1 MLKAAFVGAGGR
13 AQSAHYPNVSRLE
26 DARIEAVSEL
36 DESRMG
42 EVVDRYGIPQA
53 FGDYREMIDAVAPD
67 VVYVI
72 MGEEFMAPIA
82 IDCMNAGRNVFIEK
96 PAGASP
102 EESHALLEAAEANG
116 VVCAVGFQRRFAD
129 VTREAM
135 RLVGEAGGATLA
147 VGEFHK
153 NMLGAPKPP
162 RTTIWN
168 DVCHAVDLIRYM
180 AGSEV
185 TDATAFQ
192 DARGSDWRNDFTA
205 MMRFENGATGVLL
218 ANRSSGGRTLR
229 SELHGLGVGCYMR
242 IPERIE
248 VLQDG
253 SRPGRPRRRST
264 GSRRPGLPRLRRHPG
279 DAQTRRR
286 VHRHGPHP
294 DKRHPRRRPLLR
306 PGGPSRRRQHG
317 MTSDPPQVPE
327 PGLGVGSLSLTD
339 EIRD

>member
-1 MLKAAFVGAGGR
+1 MLKTAFVGAGGR
-13 AQSAHYPNVSRLE
+13 AQSAHYPSVSRLD
-26 DARIEAVSEL
+26 DANIEAVSEL

-67 VVYVI
+67 IVYVI

-135 RLVGEAGGATLA
+135 RLVGDAGGATLA

-153 NMLGAPKPP
+153 DMLGAPKPP

-192 DARGSDWRNDFTA
+192 DARASDWRNDFTA
-205 MMRFENGATGVLL
+205 LMRFQNGAAGVLL

-229 SELHGLGVGCYMR
+229 SELHGIGVGCYMR

-248 VLQDG
+248 VLQSGHDPKDVHGAELEGADPEDSHAYDG
-253 SRPGRPRRRST
+253 TLEMHKHVAESVAAGRIPIN
-264 GSRRPGLPRLRRHPG
+264 
-279 DAQTRRR
+279 D
-286 VHRHGPHP
+286 
-294 DKRHPRRRPLLR
+294 
-306 PGGPSRRRQHG
+306 
-317 MTSDPPQVPE
+317 
-327 PGLGVGSLSLTD
+327 
-339 EIRD
+339 IRDAVHSSDLVARLEGGSAD

>member
-1 MLKAAFVGAGGR
+1 MLKVAFVGAGGR

-26 DARIEAVSEL
+26 DARIEAISEL

-42 EVVDRYGIPQA
+42 EVVDKYGIPQA
-53 FGDYREMIDAVAPD
+53 FGDYREMIDAVDPD

-82 IDCMNAGRNVFIEK
+82 IDCMNAGKNVFIEK

-102 EESHALLEAAEANG
+102 EESHAIRDAAVANN

-135 RLVGEAGGATLA
+135 RLVGDAGGATLA

-253 SRPGRPRRRST
+253 
-264 GSRRPGLPRLRRHPG
+264 
-279 DAQTRRR
+279 
-286 VHRHGPHP
+286 
-294 DKRHPRRRPLLR
+294 
-306 PGGPSRRRQHG
+306 
-317 MTSDPPQVPE
+317 
-327 PGLGVGSLSLTD
+327 
-339 EIRD
+339 

>member
-1 MLKAAFVGAGGR
+1 
-13 AQSAHYPNVSRLE
+13 
-26 DARIEAVSEL
+26 
-36 DESRMG
+36 
-42 EVVDRYGIPQA
+42 
-53 FGDYREMIDAVAPD
+53 
-67 VVYVI
+67 
-72 MGEEFMAPIA
+72 MAPIA

-135 RLVGEAGGATLA
+135 RLVGDAGGATLA

-153 NMLGAPKPP
+153 DMLGAPKPP

-192 DARGSDWRNDFTA
+192 DARGTDWRNDFTA
-205 MMRFENGATGVLL
+205 LMRFRNGATGVLL

-229 SELHGLGVGCYMR
+229 SELHGIGVGCYMR

-248 VLQDG
+248 VFQSGQDPLDVHGADLQDADPEDSHAYDG
-253 SRPGRPRRRST
+253 TLEMHKHVAESVAAGRIPIN
-264 GSRRPGLPRLRRHPG
+264 
-279 DAQTRRR
+279 D
-286 VHRHGPHP
+286 
-294 DKRHPRRRPLLR
+294 
-306 PGGPSRRRQHG
+306 
-317 MTSDPPQVPE
+317 
-327 PGLGVGSLSLTD
+327 
-339 EIRD
+339 IRDAIHTSNLVARLEGGSID

>member
-1 MLKAAFVGAGGR
+1 MLKTAFVGAGGR
-13 AQSAHYPNVSRLE
+13 AQSAHYPNVNRID

-42 EVVDRYGIPQA
+42 EVVDRYGIPRA

-67 VVYVI
+67 LVYVI

-82 IDCMNAGRNVFIEK
+82 IDCMNAGRHVFIEK

-135 RLVGEAGGATLA
+135 RLVGDAGGATLA

-153 NMLGAPKPP
+153 DMVGAPKPP

-168 DVCHAVDLIRYM
+168 DVCHAVDLIRHM

-185 TDATAFQ
+185 ADATAFQ
-192 DARGSDWRNDFTA
+192 DARGTDWRNDFTA
-205 MMRFENGATGVLL
+205 LMRFRNGATGVLL

-229 SELHGLGVGCYMR
+229 SELHGIGVGCYMR

-248 VLQDG
+248 VLQSDQEPRDVHGAALQGADPDDSHAYDG
-253 SRPGRPRRRST
+253 TLEMHKHVAESIAAGRIPINDIR
-264 GSRRPGLPRLRRHPG
+264 
-279 DAQTRRR
+279 DA
-286 VHRHGPHP
+286 VH
-294 DKRHPRRRPLLR
+294 
-306 PGGPSRRRQHG
+306 
-317 MTSDPPQVPE
+317 TSDLVARLE
-327 PGLGVGSLSLTD
+327 GGSVG
-339 EIRD
+339 

>member
-1 MLKAAFVGAGGR
+1 MLKTAFVGAGGR
-13 AQSAHYPNVSRLE
+13 AQSAHYPSVDRLD

-53 FGDYREMIDAVAPD
+53 FGDYREMIDAVSPD
-67 VVYVI
+67 LVYVI
-72 MGEEFMAPIA
+72 MGEEYMAPIA

-102 EESHALLEAAEANG
+102 EESQALLEAAEANG

-135 RLVGEAGGATLA
+135 RLVGDAGGATLA

-153 NMLGAPKPP
+153 DMVGAPKPP

-185 TDATAFQ
+185 ADATAFQ
-192 DARGSDWRNDFTA
+192 DARGTDWRNDFTA
-205 MMRFENGATGVLL
+205 LMRFRNGATGVLL

-229 SELHGLGVGCYMR
+229 SELHGIGVGCYMR

-248 VLQDG
+248 VF
-253 SRPGRPRRRST
+253 RAARTPATST
-264 GSRRPGLPRLRRHPG
+264 
-279 DAQTRRR
+279 AQT
-286 VHRHGPHP
+286 
-294 DKRHPRRRPLLR
+294 
-306 PGGPSRRRQHG
+306 SRDA
-317 MTSDPPQVPE
+317 DPEDSHAYDGTLEMHKHVAESVAAGRIPIN
-327 PGLGVGSLSLTD
+327 D
-339 EIRD
+339 IRDAIHTSNLVARLEGGSVD

>member
-1 MLKAAFVGAGGR
+1 MLKTAFVGAGRR
-13 AQSAHYPNVSRLE
+13 AQQAHYPTVSRLE
-26 DARIEAVSEL
+26 DARIEAVAEL

-42 EVVDRYGIPQA
+42 EVVDRYASPGRSGTTARWSIPLTRTSYTSSWAKQL
-53 FGDYREMIDAVAPD
+53 
-67 VVYVI
+67 
-72 MGEEFMAPIA
+72 MASIA
-82 IDCMNAGRNVFIEK
+82 IDCMNSGRHVFIEK

-135 RLVGEAGGATLA
+135 RLVADAGGPTLA

-153 NMLGAPKPP
+153 DLLGRPKPP

-205 MMRFENGATGVLL
+205 LMRFENGAAGVLL

-229 SELHGLGVGCYMR
+229 AELHGIGVGCYMR
-242 IPERIE
+242 IPDRFE
-248 VLQDG
+248 VLQGGQDPIDVHGSAIQGEDAADSRAYDG
-253 SRPGRPRRRST
+253 T
-264 GSRRPGLPRLRRHPG
+264 LEM
-279 DAQTRRR
+279 
-286 VHRHGPHP
+286 HRHVAESIAAGRVPINDIRDVVH
-294 DKRHPRRRPLLR
+294 
-306 PGGPSRRRQHG
+306 
-317 MTSDPPQVPE
+317 TSDLVARLE
-327 PGLGVGSLSLTD
+327 GGSVG
-339 EIRD
+339 

>member
-13 AQSAHYPNVSRLE
+13 AQSAHYPSVGRLE

-42 EVVDRYGIPQA
+42 EVVDRYGIPRA

-82 IDCMNAGRNVFIEK
+82 IDCMNAGRHVFIEK

-116 VVCAVGFQRRFAD
+116 VVCAVGFQRRFAG

-153 NMLGAPKPP
+153 DMLGAPKPP

-205 MMRFENGATGVLL
+205 LMRFGNGAAGALL
-218 ANRSSGGRTLR
+218 ANRSSGGRILKA
-229 SELHGLGVGCYMR
+229 ELHSIGVGCYMHVPDR
-242 IPERIE
+242 FE
-248 VLQDG
+248 VLQADKDPVEIHGAAIRGVDAGDSRVYDG
-253 SRPGRPRRRST
+253 TLDMHRHVAEAIAAGRIPLNDIRDVVHTSELVARLEGGST
-264 GSRRPGLPRLRRHPG
+264 G
-279 DAQTRRR
+279 
-286 VHRHGPHP
+286 
-294 DKRHPRRRPLLR
+294 
-306 PGGPSRRRQHG
+306 
-317 MTSDPPQVPE
+317 
-327 PGLGVGSLSLTD
+327 
-339 EIRD
+339 